1 LKKRTFHNDFSG
13 RVPESLE
20 EWFPISPMRKNMNL
34 LSLLKKILTILMVL
48 IVSMAMV
55 ACSTTEDE
63 ENAEALD
70 RML

>member
-1 LKKRTFHNDFSG
+1 MKLIT
-13 RVPESLE
+13 
-20 EWFPISPMRKNMNL
+20 
-34 LSLLKKILTILMVL
+34 KILTILMVL